1 MNYFKINLTV
11 AFLLSW
17 SPYAVL
23 AMYVIITK
31 NSTMHLALSSVPVVL
46 AKTAPLWNPYIYFV
60 RDRRFNKECE
70 KLLPI
75 FKKLGIF
82 ESHRTEQHEWHQM
95 GDTSSTNVPL
105 CEHEKQKTVADLQKA
120 RTFWDSPPRNNMNRT
135 PWGIHPRRMYLC
147 ANGEQKK
154 NTVNLLFGAC
164 FWLL

>member
-1 MNYFKINLTV
+1 MIYFKINLTV

-17 SPYAVL
+17 SPYAAL

-95 GDTSSTNVPL
+95 GETSSTNVPL
-105 CEHEKQKTVADLQKA
+105 A
-120 RTFWDSPPRNNMNRT
+120 
-135 PWGIHPRRMYLC
+135 C
-147 ANGEQKK
+147 ANTKSRKLLPILKK
-154 NTVNLLFGAC
+154 LGHFEIRPHGTT
-164 FWLL
+164 